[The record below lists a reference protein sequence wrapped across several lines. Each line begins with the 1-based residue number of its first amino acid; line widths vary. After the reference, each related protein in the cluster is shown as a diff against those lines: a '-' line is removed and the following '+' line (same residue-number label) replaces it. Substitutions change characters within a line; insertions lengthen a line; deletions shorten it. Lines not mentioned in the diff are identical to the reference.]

1 MRRFAVLVLLSG
13 VTSRLAIAQD
23 ALAPESADDQV
34 KKELAPEAK
43 KVERME
49 VLGSHIKRIDVEGPS
64 PVTTIEQEQIK
75 QTGAESIGDV
85 LRDDALNIFGSRR
98 EKSGGN
104 FWSESNVELRGLG
117 QARTLVLL
125 NGKRLPRGGNWSVD
139 LNIIPVAAVERVEI
153 LRDGASAIY
162 GTDALG
168 GVVNIIT
175 KKSFEGSAASLKALI
190 PQDPGGASKTFSYYQ
205 GVQLDKTQV
214 SLMLNFRDTQNV
226 HWNQRKDVLDTS
238 KAYTDGGMP
247 GNYVDARGYD
257 KAFPNCPEES
267 IVDSKCVDRYW
278 EDSILQPSIQTL
290 SFVSNFSHRLNDD
303 VELFGRAIASKKNS
317 EYQWGPVQPKNF
329 FKVSKTAAV
338 NMVQGLQVNGV
349 DYSTIFDAA
358 RNDRPVTLKFAV
370 EEAGPQKREGVA
382 TLFGLGV
389 GAKGPIWD
397 DYEWEVFVAADQTQQ
412 RDTQTDGAIR
422 KSELLAMMEAGT
434 YNPFKEY
441 GARGSIDH
449 IEFKPWAEVESGS
462 REVNAKLSGPL
473 FTLPAGT
480 VQGAAGVI
488 GLNEFFNADRD
499 SRLEEKESDG
509 TAFDGADFTGF
520 TGTGNRLVTSA
531 YAEVNVPVI
540 ERMELQLAAR
550 FDKYS
555 DFGDTLN
562 PKLGW
567 RYAPV
572 SWAYLRFSGGRGFRA
587 PTLDELYRDDY
598 PQFVSFTDAKTG
610 SSMRMYIK
618 GGGNED
624 LSPERSE
631 SISYGLGLEP
641 FSLLSLTADY
651 WRLTLVDPISYSSM
665 ASLTQAEANGYDI
678 SRFATITRDPITND
692 ILDVVA
698 PYQNMGRK
706 EVAGYDL
713 TSVVTQKIDGM
724 GTVRLRSNHSVM
736 LKYKTKDWPLDEL
749 TDRKGYG
756 GSPRWRNNSS
766 LGWSFNEYYASL
778 SANTT
783 AAQKADPNRQ
793 NWVGYYTEYSSYF
806 KYRAPWKGELSFG
819 IVNLDN
825 RKPPQNDRQADINA
839 RLYSLLGRR
848 FNLEYTQNF

>member
-1 MRRFAVLVLLSG
+1 
-13 VTSRLAIAQD
+13 
-23 ALAPESADDQV
+23 
-34 KKELAPEAK
+34 
-43 KVERME
+43 ME
-49 VLGSHIKRIDVEGPS
+49 VLGTHIKRIDVEGPS

-75 QTGAESIGDV
+75 QSGAESIGDV

-104 FWSESNVELRGLG
+104 FWSESSVELRGLG

-139 LNIIPVAAVERVEI
+139 LNIIPIAAVERVEI

-175 KKSFEGSAASLKALI
+175 KKNFDGSAATIKALV
-190 PQDPGGASKTFSYYQ
+190 PQDPGGQSKTLSYYQ
-205 GVQLDKTQV
+205 GVQLDKTQI
-214 SLMLNFRDTQNV
+214 SFMLNFRDTDTV
-226 HWNQRKDVLDTS
+226 HWNQRKDILDTS

-257 KAFPNCPEES
+257 KAFPNCPES
-267 IVDSKCVDRYW
+267 NIVDSKCVDRYW

-290 SFVSNFSHRLNDD
+290 SFVSNFTHRLTDD
-303 VELFGRAIASKKNS
+303 LEVFGRAIVSRKNS

-329 FKVSKTAAV
+329 FKVSKAAAV
-338 NMVQGLQVNGV
+338 KMVEGLQINGV

-358 RNDRPVTLKFAV
+358 RSDRPITLKFAV

-382 TLFGLGV
+382 DLFGLGLGV
-389 GAKGPIWD
+389 KGPIWD
-397 DYEWEVFVAADQTQQ
+397 DFEWEVFVAADRTQQ
-412 RDTQTDGAIR
+412 RDTQTNGAIK
-422 KSELLAMMEAGT
+422 KSELIAKMEAGT

-441 GARGSIDH
+441 GERGAIDD

-462 REVNAKLSGPL
+462 REVNAKISGPL
-473 FTLPAGT
+473 FELPAGT

-488 GLNEFFNADRD
+488 GVNEYFNADRD
-499 SRLEEKESDG
+499 PQLNEKEADG
-509 TAFDGADFTGF
+509 TDFDGADFTGF

-531 YAEVNVPVI
+531 YAEVSVPVI

-550 FDKYS
+550 FDEYS
-555 DFGDTLN
+555 DFGNTLN
-562 PKLGW
+562 PKIGW

-587 PTLDELYRDDY
+587 PTLDELYRDEY
-598 PQFVSFTDAKTG
+598 PQFVTFTDAKTG

-618 GGGNED
+618 GGGNKD

-631 SISYGLGLEP
+631 AISYGLGLEP
-641 FSLLSLTADY
+641 FAFMSVTADY
-651 WRLTLVDPISYSSM
+651 WRMNLIDPISFSAM
-665 ASLTQAEANGYDI
+665 ASLTQAEANGYDV
-678 SRFATITRDPITND
+678 SRFATITRDPITKD

-713 TSVVTQKIDGM
+713 TSVLTQKTNGF
-724 GTVRLRSNHSVM
+724 GTFRLRSNHSVM

-766 LGWSFNEYYASL
+766 LGWSFDEYYASL

-783 AAQKADPNRQ
+783 AAQKSDPNRQ
-793 NWVGYYTEYSSYF
+793 NWVNYYTEYSSYL

-825 RKPPQNDRQADINA
+825 RKPPQNDRQPDINA